1 MAEETAQAAAAPPEQ
16 QDRDAAAQA
25 ALKIVN
31 APAEK
36 KATVPDLLRTYR
48 ELFHEK
54 GMDPLWTA
62 LDDASG
68 NEASK
73 PPPEEGAGNGG
84 TKAAPAAAKHSSSK
98 GLQV

>member
-1 MAEETAQAAAAPPEQ
+1 MAEETAPAAAAPPEQ

-36 KATVPDLLRTYR
+36 KPTVPELLRTYR

-73 PPPEEGAGNGG
+73 PVEEPKPNGE
-84 TKAAPAAAKHSSSK
+84 KAAAAPAAAKHSSK